1 MGQTV
6 SDQIV
11 DFLVEAGVRHVFGIP
26 GDTIDSLMEALRKRP
41 EIRFILVRHEETGA
55 FAASAQAKLSGR
67 LAVCVGCQG
76 PGAIHLL
83 NGLYDA
89 ALDRVP
95 VLAITGQVDTSLIG
109 TQTVQEINQIGLF
122 SDVSVY
128 NHEVRSAKNLPSVL
142 EQAIRMAYS
151 GPGVAHLSIPSDIM
165 QEKAFPG
172 AVPMTSVLV
181 GQRVL
186 SPEPPVSVLQDFARV
201 LAGKKR
207 VTILY
212 GDGARGAMD
221 PLLALSDRLN
231 APLVY
236 TTRSKDIL
244 SNDHPRVMGGIGLM
258 GSRSGNHAV
267 THAEVLLV
275 VGSSFAFREY
285 YPEGIPILQIDRDPS
300 RIGLHVPATHGLV
313 STAARALELLNG
325 IVSPNP
331 DRAFL
336 ESCIHHHLTEWRR
349 QEGSGPAVSRPG
361 RVPPDAVMVEIG
373 RRALDNTVFC
383 IDSGTVTVLANNYLH
398 LREGQRFLWS
408 WNLGSLACALPYA
421 LGAGLLEPD
430 RPIVVIAG
438 DGGLEMLMGDLSTLS
453 QYHVPVLIVVFNNGS
468 LRFIEYEEMRDGNP
482 PWGTRF
488 VNPDYARVAEAFG
501 FMGIRVESE
510 DQLASAMDQ
519 AFSMGRTVIVDIAID
534 PEALWIPPV
543 LNARM
548 VRGYLTSR
556 IKSFFSKS
564 PPEIPAE

>member
-11 DFLVEAGVRHVFGIP
+11 EFLLEAGVRYVFGIP
-26 GDTIDSLMEALRKRP
+26 GDTIDSLMEALRKKP
-41 EIRFILVRHEETGA
+41 ELKFILVRHEETGA

-95 VLAITGQVDTSLIG
+95 VLAITGQVDSSLIG
-109 TQTVQEINQIGLF
+109 TRTVQEINQIGLF
-122 SDVSVY
+122 SDVAVY
-128 NHEVRSAKNLPSVL
+128 NHEVRSPKNLPLVL
-142 EQAIRMAYS
+142 EEAIRMAYA

-165 QEKAFPG
+165 QSNAFPD
-172 AVPMTSVLV
+172 AVPMESVLV

-186 SPEPPVSVLQDFARV
+186 SPEPSPVLLQEFANVLG
-201 LAGKKR
+201 GKKR

-212 GDGARGAMD
+212 GDGARGAKE
-221 PLLALSDRLN
+221 PLLALADTLN

-236 TTRSKDIL
+236 TTRSKDIV
-244 SNDHPRVMGGIGLM
+244 SNDHPHVMGGIGLM
-258 GSRSGNHAV
+258 GSRAGNQAV
-267 THAEVLLV
+267 NHAEVLLV

-313 STAARALELLNG
+313 SSSARALERLNEM
-325 IVSPNP
+325 VVPNL
-331 DRAFL
+331 DRTFL
-336 ESCIHHHLTEWRR
+336 DHCTEHHLSEWKL
-349 QEGSGPAVSRPG
+349 QKGGSPGPSFLG
-361 RVPPDAVMVEIG
+361 KVPPDAVMRGIG
-373 RRALDNTVFC
+373 KRSLENTVYC
-383 IDSGTVTVLANNYLH
+383 VDSGTVTVLANNFPH
-398 LREGQRFLWS
+398 IREGQRFLWS

-421 LGAGLLEPD
+421 LGAGLLNPD
-430 RPIVVIAG
+430 NPVVVLAG
-438 DGGLEMLMGDLSTLS
+438 DGGFEMLMGDLSTLA
-453 QYHVPVLIVVFNNGS
+453 QYQIPVLIVVFNNGT

-488 VNPDYARVAEAFG
+488 VNPDYVRVAEAFG
-501 FMGIRVESE
+501 FRGIRVEYE
-510 DQLASAMDQ
+510 DQLEEALDQ
-519 AFSMGRTVIVDIAID
+519 AFSANKTVIVDVLVD

-548 VRGYLTSR
+548 VTGYLTSKIR
-556 IKSFFSKS
+556 SFFAKS
-564 PPEIPAE
+564 PPELPS

>member
-11 DFLVEAGVRHVFGIP
+11 EFLLEAGVRHVFGIP
-26 GDTIDSLMEALRKRP
+26 GDTIDSLMEALRKKP
-41 EIRFILVRHEETGA
+41 ELRFVLVRHEETGA

-109 TQTVQEINQIGLF
+109 TRAVQEINQIGLF

-128 NHEVRSAKNLPSVL
+128 NQEVRSAKNLPSVL
-142 EQAIRMAYS
+142 EQAIRMAYAA
-151 GPGVAHLSIPSDIM
+151 PGVAHLSIPSDIM
-165 QEKAFPG
+165 QSQAFPG
-172 AVPMTSVLV
+172 AVPMPSVLA

-186 SPEPPVSVLQDFARV
+186 SPEPPLSVLQEFARI
-201 LAGKKR
+201 LEGKKR
-207 VTILY
+207 VAILY
-212 GDGARGAMD
+212 GDGARGAGE

-236 TTRSKDIL
+236 TTRSKDVL
-244 SNDHPRVMGGIGLM
+244 SNGHPHVMGGIGLM
-258 GSRSGNHAV
+258 GSRAGNHAV

-285 YPEGIPILQIDRDPS
+285 YPEEIPILQIDRDPS

-313 STAARALELLNG
+313 SSSVRALELLNG

-336 ESCIHHHLTEWRR
+336 ESCIQQHRSEWRR
-349 QEGSGPAVSRPG
+349 QERIDPASSLPGKVSPE
-361 RVPPDAVMVEIG
+361 AVMGEIG

-383 IDSGTVTVLANNYLH
+383 VDSGTVTVLANNYLH

-421 LGAGLLEPD
+421 LGAGLLEPHN
-430 RPIVVIAG
+430 PVVVLAG
-438 DGGLEMLMGDLSTLS
+438 DGGFEMLLGDLSTLS
-453 QYHVPVLIVVFNNGS
+453 QYRVPALVVVFNNGS

-501 FMGIRVESE
+501 FRGIRVESG
-510 DQLASAMDQ
+510 DQLAPAMDQ
-519 AFSMGRTVIVDIAID
+519 AFSTNGTVIVDIAVD

-548 VRGYLTSR
+548 VTGYLTSR
-556 IKSFFSKS
+556 IRSFFAKS
-564 PPEIPAE
+564 PPGISS

>member
-1 MGQTV
+1 MAQTV

-11 DFLVEAGVRHVFGIP
+11 EFLLEAGVRYVFGIP
-26 GDTIDSLMEALRKRP
+26 GDTIDSLMEALRKKP
-41 EIRFILVRHEETGA
+41 ELKFILVRHEETGA

-109 TQTVQEINQIGLF
+109 TRTVQEINQIGLF
-122 SDVSVY
+122 SDVAVY
-128 NHEVRSAKNLPSVL
+128 NHEVRSAKNLPLVL
-142 EQAIRMAYS
+142 EEAIRMAYA

-165 QEKAFPG
+165 QSNSFPG
-172 AVPMTSVLV
+172 AVPMESVLV

-186 SPEPPVSVLQDFARV
+186 SPEPSPFLLQEFANVLE
-201 LAGKKR
+201 GKKR

-212 GDGARGAMD
+212 GDGARGAKE
-221 PLLALSDRLN
+221 PLLALAESLK

-236 TTRSKDIL
+236 TTRSKDII
-244 SNDHPRVMGGIGLM
+244 SNDHPHVMGGIGLM
-258 GSRSGNHAV
+258 GSRAGNQAV
-267 THAEVLLV
+267 NHAEVLLV

-313 STAARALELLNG
+313 SSSARALERLNEL
-325 IVSPNP
+325 VVPNL
-331 DRAFL
+331 DRTFL
-336 ESCIHHHLTEWRR
+336 DHCTEHHLSEWKL
-349 QEGSGPAVSRPG
+349 QKGGAPGPSFLG
-361 RVPPDAVMVEIG
+361 KVPPDAVMRGIG
-373 RRALDNTVFC
+373 KRSLENTVYC
-383 IDSGTVTVLANNYLH
+383 VDSGTVTVLANNFLH
-398 LREGQRFLWS
+398 IREGQRFLWS

-421 LGAGLLEPD
+421 LGAGLLNPGD
-430 RPIVVIAG
+430 QVVVLAG
-438 DGGLEMLMGDLSTLS
+438 DGGFEMLMGDLSTLA
-453 QYHVPVLIVVFNNGS
+453 QYQVPVLIVVFNNGT

-488 VNPDYARVAEAFG
+488 VNPDYVRVAEAFG
-501 FMGIRVESE
+501 FRGIRVEYE
-510 DQLASAMDQ
+510 DQLEEALDQ
-519 AFSMGRTVIVDIAID
+519 AFSANKTVIVDVLVD

-543 LNARM
+543 LTTRM
-548 VRGYLTSR
+548 VTGYLTSR
-556 IKSFFSKS
+556 IKSFFAKS
-564 PPEIPAE
+564 LPEPPS